1 MLVAEKLTGRNYS
14 RELYLLTFYMLFMIL
29 SSIIGSVI
37 FILVRTDY
45 VSSSYA
51 RSAIVPY
58 CIFIVFLVPIL
69 TIIYYRKRIDLDELR
84 HQVSCLSTGD
94 LKKERRNGI
103 ISVMFCSCLILIALS
118 FLTLLIKLNTI

>member
-14 RELYLLTFYMLFMIL
+14 RELYLLTCYMLFMIL

-51 RSAIVPY
+51 RRAIPY